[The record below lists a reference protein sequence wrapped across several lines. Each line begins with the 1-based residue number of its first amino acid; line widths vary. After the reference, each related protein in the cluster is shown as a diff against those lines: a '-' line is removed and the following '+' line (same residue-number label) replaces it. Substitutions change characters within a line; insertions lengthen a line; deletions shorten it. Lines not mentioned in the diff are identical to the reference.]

1 MNIHRAEVLVRKV
14 GKMVKATFRRPRFG
28 KKSRQAGRNI
38 DVVQEMLCEAENET
52 KIVEL
57 LQARASEHQGIW
69 QDVKT
74 NSDS

>member
-1 MNIHRAEVLVRKV
+1 MHRAEVLVRTV
-14 GKMVKATFRRPRFG
+14 GKMQKATFWRPRFG

-38 DVVQEMLCEAENET
+38 DVVQDMLCEAENET